1 MDEDISP
8 EELADA
14 LSDLAPQFAEETLV
28 VKDTELQKIV
38 KGITPNIKGIESTLK
53 EGIAF
58 KASSFAAV
66 FKPLVNILTTPIIDI
81 RKTLSN
87 SISNLTD
94 KITQPFKDVRNFLNK
109 PIFNVKDTFKGVFSD
124 IRTFLN
130 KPIFNVRE
138 TFKKAFGGVRKLF
151 GFKTKEE
158 KEEAERKNPARAIIK
173 YMKKRIEPL
182 LKKIAGISLG
192 DDDGGILSMLKNL
205 LGMSGLGGLGSA
217 LSTLGTAAAALAT
230 AVTSFAVGKAF
241 FDNVVSPMMDRVF
254 QRNIDAMNQAY
265 TNVFTQRTNEKGELV
280 GLDEEG
286 RVTTNPD
293 EMVGKVVDRRSGTSP
308 FPTSLG
314 DVTGARVVKPL
325 AEFAEA
331 EGLGP
336 LFSRYITPIN
346 ELEGLIY
353 DQALKIAQPGGST
366 KTSRDALLKLVVDY
380 KDTISK
386 LGKDDVIIKSLGRG
400 GKAKLDAIVKAIKNS
415 PFYKSVTD
423 AQIMETTS
431 SGIGTTGRI
440 AGVQVGKIS
449 DVDRRNMG
457 VESAPFVAEVFAR
470 REIAQQVENELAY
483 LSGRSGSSVPNSP
496 VIVQSN
502 PTSITNP
509 TENYFTSGLAPEL
522 SPMEQMLFRPLP
534 PGFGVLQPQ

>member
-182 LKKIAGISLG
+182 LKKIARISLG

-380 KDTISK
+380 KDKISK
-386 LGKDDVIIKSLGRG
+386 LARDDAIIQSVGKER
-400 GKAKLDAIVKAIKNS
+400 LDAVVKALKNS

-423 AQIMETTS
+423 AQVMGMTS
-431 SGIGTTGRI
+431 SGLSTTGEI
-440 AGVQVGKIS
+440 VGVQASEIS
-449 DVDRRNMG
+449 AVDRRNMG
-457 VESAPFVAEVFAR
+457 VESIPLVADVITK

>member
-1 MDEDISP
+1 MAEDISS
-8 EELADA
+8 EELANA
-14 LSDLAPQFAEETLV
+14 LAELAPKLAEEAMV
-28 VKDTELQKIV
+28 VNDPQLQKIV
-38 KGITPNIKGIESTLK
+38 KSIAPNIKSIESTLK
-53 EGIAF
+53 EGVAF
-58 KASSFAAV
+58 KSTSFAAV
-66 FKPLVNILTTPIIDI
+66 FQPLVNVFTKPIFDI

-87 SISNLTD
+87 SITSLTD
-94 KITQPFKDVRNFLNK
+94 KITKPFKDVRNFLNK
-109 PIFNVKDTFKGVFSD
+109 PIFNIKD
-124 IRTFLN
+124 
-130 KPIFNVRE
+130 
-138 TFKKAFGGVRKLF
+138 TFKKAFGGVRNLF
-151 GFKTKEE
+151 GLKTKEQ
-158 KEEAERKNPARAIIK
+158 KEEAERNNPARAIIR
-173 YMKKRIEPL
+173 YMKKSIEPL
-182 LKKIAGISLG
+182 LKKIAGVRA
-192 DDDGGILSMLKNL
+192 GGGEDEGGLLSMLKNIA
-205 LGMSGLGGLGSA
+205 GLGGLTGVIA
-217 LSTLGTAAAALAT
+217 TLGKASAALAT
-230 AVTSFAVGKAF
+230 AVGSFTLGRQF
-241 FDNVVSPMMDRVF
+241 FDNVVSPAMDRAF
-254 QRNIDAMNQAY
+254 QRNIDAMNEAY
-265 TNVFTQRTNEKGELV
+265 TNTFTQRTNAQGEAV
-280 GLDEEG
+280 GLDKEG
-286 RVTTNPD
+286 RVTTDPD
-293 EMVGKVVDRRSGTSP
+293 KMDSSIVDRRSGVSP
-308 FPTSLG
+308 FAYSLG
-314 DVTGARVVKPL
+314 AVKGARVVAPL
-325 AEFAEA
+325 AEFAKKD
-331 EGLGP
+331 GLSA
-336 LFSRYITPIN
+336 LFSRYISPIN

-353 DQALKIAQPGGST
+353 DQALKMTEAGGGTQQS
-366 KTSRDALLKLVVDY
+366 KKALLKLVVDY